1 MRTGLSVRL
10 LFRVRPCDRQP
21 QLVTPCPSA
30 TQLWIPRMY
39 LLVLFVA
46 ALQTLNVTPA
56 LHTLRYFVTAS
67 SQIANLPEYWEVA
80 YVDGVQIL
88 QFDSKSRKTKAKL
101 DWVNKIAAEDPD
113 LWQREL
119 YGSIYNEQLFK
130 VNLEI
135 AKERFNQTGGV
146 HMIQKMTGCEWD
158 DETGEVAG
166 WDQHRYDGED
176 FISLEWKTMR
186 WIAAKPQA
194 FITKNKW
201 ERSDGQKEYIRRYVT
216 EICPADLKTYVR
228 NGRDFLMRTEL
239 PTVFLLQKTPSSPVT
254 CLATGFYP
262 PVWDLFWRKD
272 GEQLYEDVE
281 MGQTLPNHD
290 GTFQTAVHLKV
301 EPAPDAEAKYECVF
315 RLAGVEEA
323 IVVELDDKNI
333 LSNARDAE
341 EERVKRVVAIAVT
354 SGVLAV
360 LAAGVAAVLAR
371 RRRNRQGEG
380 RQDLPVTLQRPF
392 PPFPSPLPSETRR
405 PSHGEFAPA
414 PALECGNA
422 LGHLDVDSRSRFASA
437 LLPSDAKNTSGP
449 AQHVLTTPPLK
460 TQNFS
465 FSSGP

>member
-405 PSHGEFAPA
+405 PSH
-414 PALECGNA
+414 
-422 LGHLDVDSRSRFASA
+422 
-437 LLPSDAKNTSGP
+437 DAKNTSGP

-460 TQNFS
+460 TQKSFS

>member
-146 HMIQKMTGCEWD
+146 HMIQQMIGCEWD
-158 DETGEVAG
+158 DETGEVDG
-166 WDQHRYDGED
+166 WDQHSYDGED
-176 FISLEWKTMR
+176 YLTFDLQTLTWT
-186 WIAAKPQA
+186 AVQPQA
-194 FITKNKW
+194 FADKLAL
-201 ERSDGQKEYIRRYVT
+201 EQSDAYRQYKQYYHM
-216 EICPADLKTYVR
+216 EICPSLLQMFLR
-228 NGRDFLMRTEL
+228 HGRDFVMRTEL
-239 PTVFLLQKTPSSPVT
+239 PVMSLLQKTPSSPIT
-254 CLATGFYP
+254 CHVTGFYP
-262 PVWDLFWRKD
+262 YKSALFWRKD
-272 GEQLYEDVE
+272 GTELYEDVE
-281 MGQTLPNHD
+281 MGETLPNHD
-290 GTFQTAVHLKV
+290 GTFQMTAHLKA
-301 EPAPDAEAKYECVF
+301 ELPADAEDRYECVF
-315 RLAGVEEA
+315 QLSGVEGDM
-323 IVVELDDKNI
+323 VTKLDRKLI
-333 LSNARDAE
+333 LSNERDRE
-341 EERVKRVVAIAVT
+341 EEVRKMT
-354 SGVLAV
+354 LAV
-360 LAAGVAAVLAR
+360 AGSVVLLVLLALLLVVLVMIYKR
-371 RRRNRQGEG
+371 RQAKYMPASGDGDSE
-380 RQDLPVTLQRPF
+380 LTPRP
-392 PPFPSPLPSETRR
+392 PSE
-405 PSHGEFAPA
+405 P
-414 PALECGNA
+414 
-422 LGHLDVDSRSRFASA
+422 D
-437 LLPSDAKNTSGP
+437 SDASLKSVSQP
-449 AQHVLTTPPLK
+449 AST
-460 TQNFS
+460 
-465 FSSGP
+465 